1 MMDLYGIT
9 QCSTVKKARVWLEE
23 NGVPYTFH
31 DFKKEPLSETW
42 LLGCLKQ
49 VDLTVLLNK
58 RGTTWRR
65 LSAEQQAQAQQID
78 NAIALMCTYPSLIK
92 RPILWHENQL
102 LFVGFSPEDYA
113 AFFRLPENGNVS

>member
-31 DFKKEPLSETW
+31 DFKKE
-42 LLGCLKQ
+42 
-49 VDLTVLLNK
+49 